1 MTPVCI
7 RLFDSLGSTN
17 TAMAADAASLPHGSV
32 YRALSQTAGRG
43 QRGNSWEAAPG
54 LNLTFSMLLRPHSV
68 RPAEAFAV
76 SMLSSLS
83 IADVLQRH
91 LGRQVLIKWPN
102 DIYVGDR
109 KLVGILIENAF
120 SSAIDHS
127 IIGVGINVNQ
137 REFLSDAPN
146 PVSMFQLSNRLFD
159 LDALQLELA
168 QTIVDDFDRYDAAP
182 DILALTARYRSRQ
195 WRGSG
200 IHPWRDNLRGEVV
213 EAAID
218 SIAPDGTLTL
228 DTTPPRSFAFKEVS
242 AIL

>member
-102 DIYVGDR
+102 DIYVGNR

-228 DTTPPRSFAFKEVS
+228 GTTPPRSFAFKEVS

>member
-1 MTPVCI
+1 MTPVNI

-17 TAMAADAASLPHGSV
+17 SAMAADAAGLPHGAV
-32 YRALSQTAGRG
+32 YRAIRQTAGRG

-76 SMLSSLS
+76 SMLTSLS

-91 LGRQVLIKWPN
+91 LGLEVRIKWPN

-120 SSAIDHS
+120 SSSIDHS

-146 PVSMFQLSNRLFD
+146 PVSMFQLAQREFD
-159 LDALQLELA
+159 LDALQSELA
-168 QTIVDDFDRYDAAP
+168 QTIVDDFDRYEAAP
-182 DILALTARYRSRQ
+182 DIAALTARYRSRQ

-200 IHPWRDNLRGEVV
+200 IHPWRDNLRGDVI
-213 EAAID
+213 EAAIAA
-218 SIAPDGTLTL
+218 IAPDGTLTL
-228 DTTPPRSFAFKEVS
+228 ATTPPRSYAFKEVS

>member
-102 DIYVGDR
+102 DIYIGDR

-228 DTTPPRSFAFKEVS
+228 GTTPPRSFAFKEVS

>member
-32 YRALSQTAGRG
+32 YRALRQTAGRG

-228 DTTPPRSFAFKEVS
+228 GTTPPRSFAFKEVS

>member
-146 PVSMFQLSNRLFD
+146 PVSMFQLSNRVFD

>member
-32 YRALSQTAGRG
+32 YRALRQTAGRG

>member
-228 DTTPPRSFAFKEVS
+228 GTTPPRSFAFKEVS

>member
-68 RPAEAFAV
+68 RPAEAFAI

-228 DTTPPRSFAFKEVS
+228 GTTPPRSFAFKEVS